1 MVKGYKL
8 TVAPNGARRRR
19 TDHPALPMTTSEI
32 EKTAFACYQAGADEI
47 HLHVRE
53 NDGSHSLDTG
63 RYQEAIDAITN
74 IVPLMAIQITT
85 EAAGKFSVVDQYN
98 CLETLRPRAASIS
111 VREMA
116 RDVNLAARIYALAAE
131 AGTSVQHILYTPE
144 CIAQLL
150 LWRTDGIVPASMSD
164 IIFVLGQYSPEV
176 LAQPTD
182 LAPFLTVIAD
192 HNLDWSVCAFGR
204 NEHAC
209 LNEAVSQ
216 GGNVRLRF
224 ENNIEMRD
232 GTLFK
237 DNAASV
243 AEFLQRTETIKIGL

>member
-85 EAAGKFSVVDQYN
+85 ESAGKFSVVDQYN
-98 CLETLRPRAASIS
+98 
-111 VREMA
+111 
-116 RDVNLAARIYALAAE
+116 Y
-131 AGTSVQHILYTPE
+131 
-144 CIAQLL
+144 
-150 LWRTDGIVPASMSD
+150 
-164 IIFVLGQYSPEV
+164 
-176 LAQPTD
+176 
-182 LAPFLTVIAD
+182 LAPTCRQHFCT
-192 HNLDWSVCAFGR
+192 
-204 NEHAC
+204 
-209 LNEAVSQ
+209 
-216 GGNVRLRF
+216 
-224 ENNIEMRD
+224 
-232 GTLFK
+232 
-237 DNAASV
+237 
-243 AEFLQRTETIKIGL
+243 